1 MDKLKKIKPIYI
13 EIFSLLLCNLCA
25 INIII
30 DTLSY
35 TLNQRLIYTI
45 ATLVLSLVL
54 FYIRKNKIKYIGT
67 FINLCALGCLCYAIY
82 QYGVALEAMSKNF
95 NIIDFLT
102 GLDSQLVYLTLLLT
116 IYYIAASF
124 VAMIIKKNVWINKY
138 INSFRIT
145 ICLYRL

>member
-13 EIFSLLLCNLCA
+13 EIFSLLLCDLCA

-54 FYIRKNKIKYIGT
+54 FYIL
-67 FINLCALGCLCYAIY
+67 INH
-82 QYGVALEAMSKNF
+82 
-95 NIIDFLT
+95 LT
-102 GLDSQLVYLTLLLT
+102 HLL
-116 IYYIAASF
+116 I
-124 VAMIIKKNVWINKY
+124 
-138 INSFRIT
+138 
-145 ICLYRL
+145 

>member
-54 FYIRKNKIKYIGT
+54 FYIRKNKIKYI
-67 FINLCALGCLCYAIY
+67 
-82 QYGVALEAMSKNF
+82 VAAARERELNVGEYIFELLSGDSDAYEILES
-95 NIIDFLT
+95 
-102 GLDSQLVYLTLLLT
+102 YLE
-116 IYYIAASF
+116 
-124 VAMIIKKNVWINKY
+124 VADN
-138 INSFRIT
+138 
-145 ICLYRL
+145 

>member
-54 FYIRKNKIKYIGT
+54 FYIKKVSTFSISSHKSSSCRYIL
-67 FINLCALGCLCYAIY
+67 IL
-82 QYGVALEAMSKNF
+82 
-95 NIIDFLT
+95 
-102 GLDSQLVYLTLLLT
+102 
-116 IYYIAASF
+116 
-124 VAMIIKKNVWINKY
+124 
-138 INSFRIT
+138 
-145 ICLYRL
+145 

>member
-54 FYIRKNKIKYIGT
+54 FYIKKVSTFSIFSHKSLNCRYIL
-67 FINLCALGCLCYAIY
+67 IL
-82 QYGVALEAMSKNF
+82 
-95 NIIDFLT
+95 
-102 GLDSQLVYLTLLLT
+102 
-116 IYYIAASF
+116 
-124 VAMIIKKNVWINKY
+124 
-138 INSFRIT
+138 
-145 ICLYRL
+145 

>member
-54 FYIRKNKIKYIGT
+54 FYIKIVSTFSISSYNFSNCRYIL
-67 FINLCALGCLCYAIY
+67 IL
-82 QYGVALEAMSKNF
+82 
-95 NIIDFLT
+95 
-102 GLDSQLVYLTLLLT
+102 
-116 IYYIAASF
+116 
-124 VAMIIKKNVWINKY
+124 
-138 INSFRIT
+138 
-145 ICLYRL
+145 

>member
-54 FYIRKNKIKYIGT
+54 F
-67 FINLCALGCLCYAIY
+67 
-82 QYGVALEAMSKNF
+82 
-95 NIIDFLT
+95 
-102 GLDSQLVYLTLLLT
+102 
-116 IYYIAASF
+116 
-124 VAMIIKKNVWINKY
+124 
-138 INSFRIT
+138 
-145 ICLYRL
+145 